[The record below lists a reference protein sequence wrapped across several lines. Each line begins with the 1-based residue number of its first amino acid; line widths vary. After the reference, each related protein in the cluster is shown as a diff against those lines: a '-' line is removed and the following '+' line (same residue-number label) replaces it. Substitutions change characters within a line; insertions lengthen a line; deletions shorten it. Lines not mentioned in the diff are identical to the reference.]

1 MFVKCDNTL
10 FLIIFNVYIVTYGEM
25 HLTLH
30 LFVLFMFW
38 PNVSLVGETLQ
49 GHHDDARGEA

>member
-1 MFVKCDNTL
+1 MLGYNFESV
-10 FLIIFNVYIVTYGEM
+10 IFNVYTVTYGEM

-49 GHHDDARGEA
+49 GHHDDVGGEA